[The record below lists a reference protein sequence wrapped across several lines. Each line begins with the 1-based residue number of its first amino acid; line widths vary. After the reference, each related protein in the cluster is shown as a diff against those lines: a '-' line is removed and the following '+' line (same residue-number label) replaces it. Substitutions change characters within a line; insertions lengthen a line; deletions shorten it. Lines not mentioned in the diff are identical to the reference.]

1 MNNLKDTLSRHVS
14 QKERIRNNVL
24 SQVYKKQN
32 WIYLKLSTALASFIL
47 ILIGGILFFNNPT
60 SYVSIDINPSIMIS
74 TNVFDKVVKIE
85 ALNDSASE
93 VIKDLNLYGKN
104 VTDAVNEIVDNATN
118 LGYINEESE
127 DNAILVTTYCDNE
140 EKRNEMQEQ
149 IHNNLN
155 QNLNS
160 KGIKSLII
168 DTELTEEDAQK
179 ANEYGVSEAKILFVK
194 KAIEQNPELKFEDLI
209 YLPVREIAKYIDG
222 YENTN
227 GANGNGLYQNNNESK
242 GNGSENKTNGNGKG
256 NGSGNGKKNG
266 ITD

>member
-14 QKERIRNNVL
+14 QKERVRNNVL
-24 SQVYKKQN
+24 LKVHKKQN
-32 WIYLKLSTALASFIL
+32 LIYLKLSTVLASFIF
-47 ILIGGILFFNNPT
+47 ILIGGILLFNNPT
-60 SYVSIDINPSIMIS
+60 SYVSIDINPSIMVS
-74 TNVFDKVVKIE
+74 TNAFDKVVKVE
-85 ALNDSASE
+85 SLNDSASE

-104 VTDAVNEIVDNATN
+104 VIDAINEIVDSATS
-118 LGYINEESE
+118 LGYIKEEAE

-140 EKRNEMQEQ
+140 QKRNAMQEQ

-168 DTELTEEDAQK
+168 DTELTEQDAKK

-222 YENTN
+222 YQNTN
-227 GANGNGLYQNNNESK
+227 GANGNRLNQNNNENKINSGGNK
-242 GNGSENKTNGNGKG
+242 GNGNGKG
-256 NGSGNGKKNG
+256 NDNGKKNG
-266 ITD
+266 TTD

>member
-1 MNNLKDTLSRHVS
+1 MNNLKNTLSNYVG

-24 SQVYKKQN
+24 SEVHKKKN
-32 WIYLKLSTALASFIL
+32 LMYLKLSTALASFIF

-74 TNVFDKVVKIE
+74 TNVFDKVVKVE
-85 ALNDSASE
+85 SLNDSASE
-93 VIKDLNLYGKN
+93 VIKDLNLYGRN
-104 VTDAVNEIVDNATN
+104 VVDAVNEIVDSATK
-118 LGYINEESE
+118 LDYIKEEAE

-140 EKRNEMQEQ
+140 QKRNEIQEQ
-149 IHNNLN
+149 IHNKLN

-160 KGIKSLII
+160 KGIKLLII
-168 DTELTEEDAQK
+168 DTELTEEDAKK
-179 ANEYGVSEAKILFVK
+179 ANEYGVSEAKILFAK

-227 GANGNGLYQNNNESK
+227 GSNGNGINQNKNENDGK
-242 GNGSENKTNGNGKG
+242 GGEDKGNGKG
-256 NGSGNGKKNG
+256 NGNGKKNG
-266 ITD
+266 IND

>member
-1 MNNLKDTLSRHVS
+1 MNNLKNTLSNYVG

-24 SQVYKKQN
+24 SHVHKKKN
-32 WIYLKLSTALASFIL
+32 LMYLKLSTALASFIF

-74 TNVFDKVVKIE
+74 TNVFDKVVKVE
-85 ALNDSASE
+85 SLNESASE
-93 VIKDLNLYGKN
+93 IIKDLNLYGKN
-104 VTDAVNEIVDNATN
+104 VVDAVNEIVDSATK
-118 LGYINEESE
+118 LDYIKEEAE

-140 EKRNEMQEQ
+140 QKRNEIQEQ
-149 IHNNLN
+149 IHNKLN

-168 DTELTEEDAQK
+168 DTELTEEDAKK
-179 ANEYGVSEAKILFVK
+179 ANEYGVSKAKILFVK

-227 GANGNGLYQNNNESK
+227 GSNGNGINQNKNENNGK
-242 GNGSENKTNGNGKG
+242 GGEDKGNGKG
-256 NGSGNGKKNG
+256 NGNGKKNG
-266 ITD
+266 IND